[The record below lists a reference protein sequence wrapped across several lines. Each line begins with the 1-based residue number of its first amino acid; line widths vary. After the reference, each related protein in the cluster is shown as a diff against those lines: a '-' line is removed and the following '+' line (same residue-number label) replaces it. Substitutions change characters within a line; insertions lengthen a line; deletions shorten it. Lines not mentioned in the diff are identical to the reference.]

1 MKALS
6 TKCELMMS
14 RRTTALFVIILLLL
28 PVTAAAQSIEDH
40 FRGKTV
46 RLIWPGAPGGDR
58 GLYAFPFMKYFGRH
72 VPGNPNVV
80 PVFMPGAGG
89 ATAINYTYSA
99 AAPDG
104 LTIATPLAPVVIAQA
119 TGSKSVKYDV
129 RKMNWIGRIAD
140 ATRVL
145 FVRGNSGVR
154 TADDLRQRE
163 VVVGSTGRV
172 SETFINPAIMNAFV
186 GTKFKIV
193 TGYKAQAEVNLAPQ
207 RDETHGAFTTWNN
220 ISNIQADALKKG
232 EVRIVVQ
239 IAPRR
244 HPDLKDVP
252 LVIEL
257 ASNDEARAVI
267 NFMTSSSQMG
277 QSYVAPP
284 GVSAPI
290 LEALRKAFD
299 ATMKDPDF
307 IAELKR
313 GGSEFNPINGVELSS
328 IVGRT
333 ISVPQ
338 QIIARYQAA
347 IAEQ

>member
-1 MKALS
+1 MVLLA
-6 TKCELMMS
+6 
-14 RRTTALFVIILLLL
+14 FVLLLL
-28 PVTAAAQSIEDH
+28 PTTATAQSIEDH

-89 ATAINYTYSA
+89 ATAVNYVYSA
-99 AAPDG
+99 AAADG

-145 FVRGNSGVR
+145 FVRTDAGIQ

-163 VVVGSTGRV
+163 IVVGSTGRV

-207 RDETHGAFTTWNN
+207 RSETHGAFTTWNN

-252 LVIEL
+252 LVLEL

-267 NFMTSSSQMG
+267 SFMTSSSQMG

-290 LEALRKAFD
+290 LAALRKAFD

-307 IAELKR
+307 IAELSR
-313 GGSEFNPINGVELSS
+313 GGIEFNPINGAELSS
-328 IVGRT
+328 VVGRT
-333 ISVPQ
+333 MSVPR